1 MFAHR
6 LKFAGLVLALH
17 AGAAQGHHSHAS
29 LDPNDVR
36 VLTGVVTRYSW
47 SMPHVYLKV
56 EAPNPEGKVVEYSIE
71 LLHPGAMA
79 AQGWDKDS
87 FRAGDRITWEGQHDR
102 NKARAYSSLEWAERN
117 GVRVGHA
124 EGDDAAQIAPS
135 TDFTGMWNRGPNQP
149 TYFPPEGWPL
159 TAKGAALVAQF
170 SEDQN
175 PVLECYD
182 PGPPKSMT
190 LPYAHRIRYQDPA
203 TLLIERDLM
212 DDTRV
217 VHLDRSIPP
226 GAPSKMGHS
235 VGWFENGDLIV
246 ETTNFTADRWGTH
259 TGIDSSE
266 QKLVRERFRLTDG
279 GMGIEI
285 EITVTDP
292 VYLSAPATFTH
303 RWVKVAD
310 RELVRAP
317 CTMESAKL
325 WIEAGYEADDAAP

>member
-1 MFAHR
+1 MFTRHCK
-6 LKFAGLVLALH
+6 LVGLLLALH
-17 AGAAQGHHSHAS
+17 TSVALGHHSHAS
-29 LDPNDVR
+29 LDPTDIR

-56 EAPNPEGKVVEYSIE
+56 EAPNLEGKVVEYSIE

-79 AQGWDKDS
+79 ARGWDKDT
-87 FRAGDRITWEGQHDR
+87 FKPGDRITWEGHHDR
-102 NKARAYSSLEWAERN
+102 NKARAYASLEWAERN
-117 GVRVGHA
+117 GVRVGHEEGTGSA
-124 EGDDAAQIAPS
+124 EISPS

-159 TAKGAALVAQF
+159 SEKGAALVAQF

-190 LPYAHRIRYQDPA
+190 LPYAHRIRSQDA
-203 TLLIERDLM
+203 QTLLIERDLM

-217 VHLDRSIPP
+217 VHLDRSVPP

-235 VGWFENGDLIV
+235 IGWFENGDLVV

-266 QKLVRERFRLTDG
+266 QKQVRERFHLTDG

-310 RELVRAP
+310 RDLVRAP

-325 WIEAGYEADDAAP
+325 WIEAGYQAAP

>member
-1 MFAHR
+1 MFTRHCK
-6 LKFAGLVLALH
+6 LAGLWLALH
-17 AGAAQGHHSHAS
+17 ASAAFGHHSHAS

-87 FRAGDRITWEGQHDR
+87 FKPGDRITWQGQHDR
-102 NKARAYSSLEWAERN
+102 NKARAYSSLEWAERD
-117 GVRVGHA
+117 GVRIGQA
-124 EGDDAAQIAPS
+124 EGTNAETIAPS
-135 TDFTGMWNRGPNQP
+135 RDFTGMWNRGPNQP
-149 TYFPPEGWPL
+149 TYFPPSGWPL
-159 TAKGAALVAQF
+159 SDKGAALVAQF

-190 LPYAHRIRYQDPA
+190 LPYAHRIRYQDA
-203 TLLIERDLM
+203 QTLLIERDLM

-217 VHLDRSIPP
+217 VHLDRSVQP

-235 VGWFENGDLIV
+235 TGWFENGDLIV

-266 QKLVRERFRLTDG
+266 QKQVRERFRLTDG
-279 GMGIEI
+279 GMGVEI
-285 EITVTDP
+285 EITVSDP

-325 WIEAGYEADDAAP
+325 WIEAGYGAE